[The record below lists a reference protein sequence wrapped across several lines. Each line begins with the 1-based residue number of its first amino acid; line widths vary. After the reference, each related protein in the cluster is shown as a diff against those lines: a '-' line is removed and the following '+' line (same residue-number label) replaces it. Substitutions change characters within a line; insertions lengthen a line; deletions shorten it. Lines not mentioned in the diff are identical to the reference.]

1 METERQTRVDPYATT
16 MKSSSTTT
24 ATVKKKNC
32 HKNKATITAK
42 EATKG
47 KILYRPVYQYYCF
60 RLLTFRKEVVYQ
72 RKHHKA

>member
-24 ATVKKKNC
+24 ATVKKNC
-32 HKNKATITAK
+32 HKNKVTITAK